1 MTSRDIV
8 RQRTLHTLKTRRHAR
23 RALAAVAL
31 CAGAAVLSLAAMPS
45 FAQSAP
51 PINGVVPTTP
61 APPPPPMGGPV
72 NGPDYGDAA
81 DQNAAL
87 GLYLQRSFD
96 AIDTNHDGKINRNEW
111 SAYQRSQ
118 LQARRATFERYFKAA
133 DKDGDGYL
141 SRDEAAASEPFLYQ
155 HFNEIDVNHDGK
167 LSPAEIRSF
176 FRRYY
181 HDRAQAD
188 AATTKP

>member
-1 MTSRDIV
+1 MTSRNPLH
-8 RQRTLHTLKTRRHAR
+8 QRTLRTLKVRRLGR
-23 RALAAVAL
+23 RALAAVTL
-31 CAGAAVLSLAAMPS
+31 CAGAAALSLAAMPS
-45 FAQSAP
+45 FAQSGAP
-51 PINGVVPTTP
+51 MTGVVPSMP
-61 APPPPPMGGPV
+61 APPPPAA
-72 NGPDYGDAA
+72 NAGPDYGDAA

-96 AIDTNHDGKINRNEW
+96 AIDTNHDGKIDRNEW
-111 SAYQRSQ
+111 AAYQRSQ

-141 SRDEAAASEPFLYQ
+141 SREETAASEPFLYQ
-155 HFNEIDVNHDGK
+155 HFDEIDVNHDGK
-167 LSPAEIRSF
+167 LSPAEIRAF

-181 HDRAQAD
+181 HDRSQAD

>member
-1 MTSRDIV
+1 MNSQDTL
-8 RQRTLHTLKTRRHAR
+8 RQRTLSTLKTRRLGR
-23 RALAAVAL
+23 RTLAVVTV
-31 CAGAAVLSLAAMPS
+31 CAGVAALSLAAMPS
-45 FAQSAP
+45 FAQSGMP
-51 PINGVVPTTP
+51 PVNGVVPTTP
-61 APPPPPMGGPV
+61 NPPPPPTA
-72 NGPDYGDAA
+72 GPDYGDAA

-96 AIDTNHDGKINRNEW
+96 AIDTNHDGKIDRNEW
-111 SAYQRSQ
+111 AAYQRSQ

-155 HFNEIDVNHDGK
+155 HFDEIDVNRDGK
-167 LSPAEIRSF
+167 LSAAEIRSF